1 VVVALAVGMLAACG
15 GDDDDGAASD
25 EFCDLAR
32 QADSAG
38 DAMGA
43 AVETGDPDEIERVF
57 QESMDDLRAAA
68 DAAPD
73 AIREIADEVTETAQD
88 LRDRFEELDW
98 DVTAFVQD
106 GRVQEIAAQSED
118 SNTQLD
124 EFLERECD
132 IPPDTETA
140 ETDPPGTG
148 AAPTDS
154 AAGGAIA
161 GALAAAFESLGLTS
175 EQAQCLAD
183 RLIDELGTEGLAG
196 LDPST
201 LDLGSPEGQVFV
213 DALGECDIDPTVLAG
228 N

>member
-1 VVVALAVGMLAACG
+1 VVAALAVGMLAACG
-15 GDDDDGAASD
+15 GDDDGGAASD

-32 QADSAG
+32 EADSAG

-57 QESMDDLRAAA
+57 QESMDDLQAAA
-68 DAAPD
+68 EAAPD
-73 AIREIADEVTETAQD
+73 AISDVADEVTETAQE

-98 DVTAFVQD
+98 DVTAFIQD
-106 GRVQEIAAQSED
+106 ERVQEIAAQSED

-124 EFLERECD
+124 AFLERECD
-132 IPPDTETA
+132 IPPDTETS
-140 ETDPPGTG
+140 ETDPPDTG
-148 AAPTDS
+148 AGPTGT
-154 AAGGAIA
+154 AGGGAIA

-183 RLIDELGTEGLAG
+183 RLLAELGTEGLAG

-201 LDLGSPEGQVFV
+201 LDLDSPEGRVLV

-228 N
+228 S